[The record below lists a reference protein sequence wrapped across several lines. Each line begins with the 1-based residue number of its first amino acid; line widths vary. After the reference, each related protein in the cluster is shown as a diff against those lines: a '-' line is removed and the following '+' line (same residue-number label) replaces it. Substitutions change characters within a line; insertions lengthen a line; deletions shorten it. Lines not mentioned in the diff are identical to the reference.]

1 MTFEEK
7 LIEYYASGY
16 EGKRLQKDK
25 YHSVEY
31 LTTLRYLDMLLPKE
45 GRVLDCCAGGGA
57 YTFYLAERGY
67 RVTAADLSPANIE
80 IIKSNK
86 QSGELE
92 DVMRLNVLDMSC
104 FADNS
109 FDVVLCMGAFYHLKS
124 AEERQRCV
132 AECLRVLKDGGVFV
146 LAYINRNPCVLYQ
159 FWQQPKNIKA
169 QSELIATGDN
179 GLFYAADF
187 DEIDKIVT
195 DFNLT
200 KIRNIGVDGSAY
212 PLQKKINSL
221 SKAQFADFLDYHFSV
236 CEQQSIIGNSMHGLL
251 FARKEYSNEIR

>member
-16 EGKRLQKDK
+16 EGKRLKKDK
-25 YHSVEY
+25 YHSIEY
-31 LTTLRYLDMLLPKE
+31 LTTVRYLDKLLPEE
-45 GRVLDCCAGGGA
+45 GRVLDCCAGGGT
-57 YTFYLAERGY
+57 YSFYLAERGY
-67 RVTAADLSPANIE
+67 SVTAADLSPKNIE

-86 QSGELE
+86 QSGMLD
-92 DVMRLNVLDMSC
+92 DVRDLNVLDMSC

-124 AEERQRCV
+124 AEERQRCI

-169 QSELIATGDN
+169 QAELIKTGDN

-187 DEIDKIVT
+187 DEIERIVT

-200 KIRNIGVDGSAY
+200 KIKNIGVDGSAY

-221 SKAQFADFLDYHFSV
+221 SKARFADFLEYHFSV
-236 CEQQSIIGNSMHGLL
+236 CEQESIIGNSMHGLL
-251 FARKEYSNEIR
+251 FARKDNSNDFK

>member
-25 YHSVEY
+25 YHSIEY

-45 GRVLDCCAGGGA
+45 GSVLDCCAGGGT
-57 YTFYLAERGY
+57 YSFYLAERGY
-67 RVTAADLSPANIE
+67 GVTAADLSPKNIE
-80 IIKSNK
+80 IIKSNR
-86 QSGELE
+86 QSKVLD
-92 DVMRLNVLDMSC
+92 DVRRLNVLDMSC
-104 FADNS
+104 FADDS

-124 AEERQRCV
+124 AEERKQCV
-132 AECLRVLKDGGVFV
+132 AECLRVLNDGGIFV

-159 FWQQPKNIKA
+159 FWQKPKNIKS
-169 QSELIATGDN
+169 QSELIKTGDN
-179 GLFYAADF
+179 GMFYAADF
-187 DEIDKIVT
+187 DEIEQIVT

-200 KIRNIGVDGSAY
+200 KIKNIGVDGSAY

-221 SKAQFADFLDYHFSV
+221 NKTQFSDFLDYHFSV
-236 CEQQSIIGNSMHGLL
+236 CEQESIIGNSMHGLL
-251 FARKEYSNEIR
+251 FARKENSNEIK